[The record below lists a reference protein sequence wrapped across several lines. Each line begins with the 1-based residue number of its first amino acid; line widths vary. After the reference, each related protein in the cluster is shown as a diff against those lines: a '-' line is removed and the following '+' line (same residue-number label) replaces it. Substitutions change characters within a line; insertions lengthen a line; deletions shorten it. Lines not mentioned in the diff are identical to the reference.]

1 MLNSNWA
8 FLLFFT
14 CLTLAT
20 RLLLCMFSFFWKWF
34 KAENF
39 MDYLNVN
46 HTYIPLFDIVFLF
59 TGSLDLLA
67 KHSGE
72 KNQRDYQVS
81 IMAKYLISIFIGL
94 IMLLKH
100 RNHNNFEILISN
112 GMKAWF
118 SFPTLFQMDK
128 PWRKVTKDFF
138 CMLHSMSIKW
148 QPWVTILENCCT
160 VST

>member
-1 MLNSNWA
+1 
-8 FLLFFT
+8 
-14 CLTLAT
+14 
-20 RLLLCMFSFFWKWF
+20 
-34 KAENF
+34 

-112 GMKAWF
+112 GMKA
-118 SFPTLFQMDK
+118 
-128 PWRKVTKDFF
+128 
-138 CMLHSMSIKW
+138 
-148 QPWVTILENCCT
+148 
-160 VST
+160 